1 MKKKKKKG
9 YCCTNSVL
17 KQSWKKEGS
26 SYVDGRVVWLDMV
39 LYCTRRRNGMEKTFK
54 RELSVA
60 DRMFVCPTKS
70 LMLKS

>member
-1 MKKKKKKG
+1 
-9 YCCTNSVL
+9 
-17 KQSWKKEGS
+17 
-26 SYVDGRVVWLDMV
+26 MV

-54 RELSVA
+54 RELSVV

>member
-1 MKKKKKKG
+1 
-9 YCCTNSVL
+9 
-17 KQSWKKEGS
+17 
-26 SYVDGRVVWLDMV
+26 MV